1 LDAILAVII
10 GGTVMGAGGRFS
22 LFASLIGA
30 VVIQA
35 ITTSMYAL
43 GVPAF
48 ALQAIKGVFVI
59 FVILLYSEQVRGFIR
74 KISTPKGA

>member
-1 LDAILAVII
+1 MVI

-22 LFASLIGA
+22 LLASLIGA

-35 ITTSMYAL
+35 ITTSMYAI

-48 ALQAIKGVFVI
+48 ALQAIKGVVVI
-59 FVILLYSEQVRGFIR
+59 FVILLYSEQVRR
-74 KISTPKGA
+74 S